1 LPKTNAMATMNKAR
15 DIDEYIASFP
25 AEIQKRLKEIRSVIQ
40 KAAPKA
46 EEAISYAM
54 PTFKLG
60 GKNLVHFAGYDH
72 HVGFYPAPVG
82 MDTFKKELS
91 KYKTG
96 KGSVQ
101 FPHEEKLPTALIA
114 RITKFRAS
122 EMQTK
127 PRVIGPKRKKK

>member
-1 LPKTNAMATMNKAR
+1 MKTKTAKN
-15 DIDEYIASFP
+15 IDEYISFFP
-25 AEIQKRLKEIRSVIQ
+25 VHIQERLEEIREVIK
-40 KAAPKA
+40 KAAPAA

-60 GKNLVHFAGYDH
+60 GKNLVHFAGYEH

-82 MDTFKKELS
+82 METFKKELS

-101 FPHEEKLPTALIA
+101 FPHEEKLPVALVA
-114 RITKFRAS
+114 RITRFRATGLQS
-122 EMQTK
+122 KTK
-127 PRVIGPKRKKK
+127 PKPIGSKKINKK